1 MSLDDPSDEPTEV
14 YEREID
20 GWEDERQKFLYAFHC
35 EGFHKVGITRTPRA
49 RRASI
54 QMWNPHPVT
63 LVLYRRVHARNA
75 RKYEMAIHK
84 LLAPYRVHGEWFTAP
99 IPVIRKAAEMALR
112 QTRTPEAMEKFK
124 SLCAQHPGR
133 DRSPQT
139 VRNVMV
145 DADLFD
151 AEDIDEKPM
160 SVR

>member
-1 MSLDDPSDEPTEV
+1 MKDDLPDAPREF
-14 YEREID
+14 YERELD
-20 GWEDERQKFLYAFHC
+20 GWEDERQRFLYAFHC

-63 LVLYRRVHARNA
+63 LVLYRRVHAKRA
-75 RKYEMAIHK
+75 RKYEMTIHG

-99 IPVIRKAAEMALR
+99 LPVIRKAADMALR
-112 QTRTPEAMEKFK
+112 QMRTPESMEKFK
-124 SLCAQHPGR
+124 ALCALHPGR
-133 DRSPQT
+133 ERSST
-139 VRNVMV
+139 NVRNVAV

-151 AEDIDEKPM
+151 AEDIDEPL